1 MSFLGHSILILACVI
16 TIYSI
21 FSVLLDSR
29 NNKYGFPKVA
39 RFGIFAVAGLLTL
52 AEILLLVSFFNH
64 DFSLH
69 YVFSYSSLSTPPMYL
84 ISGLWAGNAG
94 SLMFWAWI
102 ISISGAILLW
112 RSNKSNHLLMP
123 NALFWILLTE
133 LLFLILLFI
142 ESPFRASAVT
152 SVDGIGLGLSL
163 QTPLMLFHPPTLL
176 AGYALATVPFALAI
190 SAFFN
195 RHMDNTWVL
204 TARRWL
210 IASWLLLGVGNIL
223 GMWWAYAEL
232 GWGGYWAWDP
242 IENAGLMPWLL
253 LTALL
258 HSSMMYLR
266 YGIYKAWTVLL
277 AVAAFWMI
285 ILGAFLARSMSDDL
299 SVHTFGITT
308 MTQIFG
314 IFLFVVLVYVIWLLI
329 NRRDCFNG
337 TPMEDALISDRSAFA
352 FFNWI
357 IVISTMSILIGTV
370 LPLITKDNT
379 SQDYFNMVNLPFFV
393 TIILLSGL
401 CVLMGWGKPRLSKFG
416 RQLLWPL
423 LGGIISIIL
432 AIVIGWTL
440 WYTLIPL
447 FILGM
452 TVTATLYKWG
462 RDVASRMRGCREN
475 ICSAFYRLLM
485 ANRSRYGG
493 YIIHIAI
500 AIMALGIIGS
510 SAYSTTKSNQVV
522 NLGDNITLAGY
533 KLTYHGLLFD
543 YSPNTDEM
551 WATVGA
557 ELRIEHNG
565 VAAGSINPTQTWI
578 FINDADGEIKAS
590 LANNSV
596 AIRSNP
602 LQDLYVILHDFD
614 YDSQAALITVM
625 AKPLAQWIWIG
636 GLLLLLG
643 GVLSFSAPLR
653 RLPNSESLEELSTEN
668 TK

>member
-29 NNKYGFPKVA
+29 NTKYGFPKVA
-39 RFGIFAVAGLLTL
+39 RFGIFAVAGILTL

-64 DFSLH
+64 DFSLY
-69 YVFSYSSLSTPPMYL
+69 YVFNYSNLSTPPMYL
-84 ISGLWAGNAG
+84 LSGLWAGNAG
-94 SLMFWAWI
+94 SLLFWAWI
-102 ISISGAILLW
+102 ISLSGAILLW

-133 LLFLILLFI
+133 LLFLVLLFI
-142 ESPFRASAVT
+142 ESPFRAAAVT
-152 SVDGIGLGLSL
+152 SVDGTGLGLSL

-190 SAFFN
+190 AAFFN

-266 YGIYKAWTVLL
+266 HGIYKAWTVLL
-277 AVAAFWMI
+277 AITAFWMI

-314 IFLFVVLVYVIWLLI
+314 IFLLVVLGYVIWLLI
-329 NRRDCFNG
+329 NRRDCFYS
-337 TPMEDALISDRSAFA
+337 TPMEDILISDRSAFA
-352 FFNWI
+352 LFNWI
-357 IVISTMSILIGTV
+357 IVISTISILIGTV
-370 LPLITKDNT
+370 RPLITKANA

-401 CVLMGWGKPRLSKFG
+401 CVLMGWGRLSLSKFG
-416 RQLLWPL
+416 RQLLCPL
-423 LGGIISIIL
+423 IGGIVSIIL
-432 AIVIGWTL
+432 AIVYGWTH
-440 WYTLIPL
+440 WYTFIPL

-462 RDVASRMRGCREN
+462 RDVISRMRGYHEN
-475 ICSAFYRLLM
+475 VCAAFYHLLM

-510 SAYSTTKSNQVV
+510 SAYSTSKSNQVV

-533 KLTYHGLLFD
+533 KLTYRGLLFD
-543 YSPNTDEM
+543 YPSHADGM
-551 WATVGA
+551 LATVGA
-557 ELRIEHNG
+557 ELRVEHNG
-565 VAAGSINPTQTWI
+565 VAAGSIYPTQTWN
-578 FINDADGEIKAS
+578 FINDDGEIIAS

-602 LQDLYVILHDFD
+602 IQDLYVILLDFD

-625 AKPLAQWIWIG
+625 VKPLVQWIWIG

-643 GVLSFSAPLR
+643 GMLSFSAPLR
-653 RLPNSESLEELSTEN
+653 RLPDNKSLEELSTEH
-668 TK
+668 TE